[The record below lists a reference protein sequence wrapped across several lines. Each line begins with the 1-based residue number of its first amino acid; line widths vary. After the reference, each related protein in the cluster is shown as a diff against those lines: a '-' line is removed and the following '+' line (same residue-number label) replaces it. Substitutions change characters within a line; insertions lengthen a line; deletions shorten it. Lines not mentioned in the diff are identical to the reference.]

1 MIFASLPHI
10 KPLETDCQRA
20 ECGVGD
26 SEGIPSGY
34 KHRRVLRR
42 DALLCRCA
50 APDLEFKAC
59 GDSYVG
65 LVLAFVFVIV
75 DLRTIGYAYI

>member
-34 KHRRVLRR
+34 KHRRASAEMLS
-42 DALLCRCA
+42 CA
-50 APDLEFKAC
+50 DVP
-59 GDSYVG
+59 
-65 LVLAFVFVIV
+65 
-75 DLRTIGYAYI
+75 RQT